1 MQVAP
6 APLLRSLQFSAR
18 VATAARV
25 ELGSTLTGRVVEV
38 QVQEGQ
44 AVRRGELLL
53 SLETDELQATLAQAQ
68 VRSPVWRACA
78 AAAAARRKPAWRR
91 LNRCCLQPR
100 PSCSAAA
107 S

>member
-68 VRSPVWRACA
+68 AAEKIGRAHV
-78 AAAAARRKPAWRR
+78 
-91 LNRCCLQPR
+91 
-100 PSCSAAA
+100 
-107 S
+107 